1 MNILDV
7 TENSVRAGASYIEID
22 VEADTEKDILEVTI
36 RDNGCGM
43 NEEQVQRVTDP
54 FYTTRTTRKVGLG
67 IPFFKQAAE
76 STGGS
81 FGIQSC
87 EGEGTCVKAVF
98 GLSHIDRMPL
108 GDINSTI
115 YTLVVFNE
123 SIDFH
128 YRYAYDG
135 KEFVLDTK
143 EIKHILDGLSFQNAE
158 VSGFIREY
166 LDANKAE
173 VDDGKIL

>member
-1 MNILDV
+1 M
-7 TENSVRAGASYIEID
+7 
-22 VEADTEKDILEVTI
+22 
-36 RDNGCGM
+36 
-43 NEEQVQRVTDP
+43 
-54 FYTTRTTRKVGLG
+54 
-67 IPFFKQAAE
+67 
-76 STGGS
+76 
-81 FGIQSC
+81 
-87 EGEGTCVKAVF
+87 F

-135 KEFVLDTK
+135 KEYVLDTK

-173 VDDGKIL
+173 VDDGRTL